1 MTSKG
6 GSKTDNHIE
15 KGGATLE
22 KRKGWMIGNRLV
34 DIKGILMYKQVSR
47 W

>member
-1 MTSKG
+1 M
-6 GSKTDNHIE
+6 E

-47 W
+47 R